1 MNQITNPPNQYDFGL
16 EFNYA
21 VWTQNTR
28 ITLCNVPWNNDYRD
42 IVSFGTRD
50 ALNAYINGIENAGIV
65 LTNLSYVKPNEPI
78 RIPIPFNAAYK
89 YNYLRASNPVQ
100 PINGDVAKDY
110 YYFITDVRYIAPN
123 TTEIVVQLD
132 VWTTFGFDAKFGNC
146 YVERGHIGVANEK
159 AFDNYGRDYLT
170 IAEGLDTGAEMV
182 TINQISQSVMNAYNV
197 LVVSTVDLSADPGT
211 VSDPQLNSARGQTAF
226 GMPSG
231 ANQYLFQNIGELN
244 LWLAANFDKP
254 WITQG
259 IISIAA
265 VPPIS
270 NFMPNVLYSTHDN
283 LQNVNVQAVPPQVTH
298 MLQNWRDIV
307 TTGYI
312 PDRYKGLKKFWT
324 SPYMKCELTM
334 FTGSPLIINPE
345 SWNDPDA
352 NIAIRASVT
361 PPNQR
366 LVVSPLKY
374 NASGLRSVEPDH
386 TAGVVNGGDD
396 SGEYLDMQTV
406 MAALPTFATVNNQ
419 SLMAMASNAHSIA
432 YSYQNADWSQ
442 QKALGS
448 NQVSYDQAT
457 TGMQLA
463 SELTG
468 IGTGAATAQT
478 NLANSVATAKAVV
491 GGVSDVAGG
500 AAAGMVAGPA
510 GALVGAAGGLGAA
523 IVGGIGTAI
532 DEGARSQST
541 AISNSA
547 ARRST
552 RASNQQAGY
561 VRDTNKQLADWAA
574 KGDYAN
580 TIAGINAKLR
590 DTMLAP
596 PSVVGQVGG
605 DTLNIASGNAVISFR
620 VKMIDQARIRA
631 IGEFWLRYGYAV
643 NQFARMPAN
652 FMVMSRF
659 TYWKLTET
667 YIASSAMP
675 ESFKQV
681 IRGIF
686 EKGVT
691 VWADPRDIGN
701 IDIAENSP
709 LDGITL

>member
-1 MNQITNPPNQYDFGL
+1 MNQITNPPNQYGFGL

-21 VWTQNTR
+21 VWTQDTQ

-42 IVSFGTRD
+42 IVSFKGRPT
-50 ALNAYINGIENAGIV
+50 LNAYINSLETEGVV
-65 LTNLSYVKPNEPI
+65 LSNLSYVKPNEPI
-78 RIPIPFNAAYK
+78 RVPIPFNAAYK
-89 YNYLRASNPVQ
+89 YNYLRASNPLQ
-100 PINGDVAKDY
+100 PIGGDVLKDF

-146 YVERGHIGVANEK
+146 YVERGHIGVANQH

-170 IAEGLDTGAEMV
+170 IAEGLDTGSEMV
-182 TINQISQSVMNAYNV
+182 TINQIANMGMNTYDV
-197 LVVSTVDLSADPGT
+197 LVVSTIDLAADPGT
-211 VSDPQLNSARGQTAF
+211 LADPQLNSASGQTAF

-231 ANQYLFQNIGELN
+231 ANQYLFRGIGELS
-244 LWLAANFDKP
+244 LWLAENKDKT
-254 WITQG
+254 WVTQG

-265 VPPIS
+265 VPVVS
-270 NFMPNVLYSTHDN
+270 NFMANVQYSTHDN
-283 LQNVNVQAVPPQVTH
+283 LQQVNIQSVPPYVTH
-298 MLQNWRDIV
+298 MLQGWRDIV
-307 TTGYI
+307 TNGYL
-312 PDRYKGLKKFWT
+312 PARYAKLKKFWT
-324 SPYMKCELTM
+324 APYMMCELT
-334 FTGSPLIINPE
+334 FFSGSPLMLNPE

-352 NIAIRASVT
+352 NVAYRTSVT

-366 LVVSPLKY
+366 LIASPLRY
-374 NASGLRSVEPDH
+374 NSSGVHPTLQDPKAGLPD
-386 TAGVVNGGDD
+386 GGDD
-396 SGEYLDMQTV
+396 WGDYLDVSTV

-419 SLMAMASNAHSIA
+419 SLMAMASNAHSIQ
-432 YSYQNADWSQ
+432 YQRNQADWSQ

-448 NQVSYDQAT
+448 NQVSYDQAS

-463 SELTG
+463 NELTG

-478 NLANSVATAKAVV
+478 NLANQVATSKAIV
-491 GGVSDVAGG
+491 GGVADVAGG

-510 GALVGAAGGLGAA
+510 GAIVGAAGGLGAA
-523 IVGGIGTAI
+523 VVGGIGTAI

-541 AISNSA
+541 AIGNNA

-552 RASNQQAGY
+552 RASNTQAGY
-561 VRDTNKQLADWAA
+561 VRDTNRQLADWAA
-574 KGDYAN
+574 KGDYAMN
-580 TIAGINAKLR
+580 IAGINAKLR
-590 DTMLAP
+590 DTMLTP
-596 PSVVGQVGG
+596 PSVAGQVGG
-605 DTLNIASGNAVISFR
+605 DALNIASGNAVLSFR

-643 NQFARMPAN
+643 NQFARMPDN
-652 FMVMSRF
+652 FMVMNRF
-659 TYWKLTET
+659 TYWKLSET
-667 YIASSAMP
+667 YISSSMMP
-675 ESFKQV
+675 ESFKQI

-691 VWADPRDIGN
+691 VWADPLDIGN